1 MNDERH
7 NSKLGHKISY
17 KSYFDKPRANPKISY
32 SYLKPRT
39 NPMIETI
46 LNIEDL
52 LMTTELNWTI
62 SYEPTTK
69 SYSIFIAN
77 LSEEDDCKNQNKPD
91 TTSEPVFD
99 TEIIF
104 DTLEEGRDLCDYLL
118 DKCEVYGV
126 VTVLD
131 LYNYME
137 RSFPDPA
144 SSKYGWLA
152 KDIDNIDIEK
162 LPFGGF
168 VLKIAK
174 PKRIV

>member
-1 MNDERH
+1 MN
-7 NSKLGHKISY
+7 KVSY
-17 KSYFDKPRANPKISY
+17 KSYFEPRANPKVSY
-32 SYLKPRT
+32 SYLKPQA
-39 NPMIETI
+39 NPLIETM

-52 LMTTELNWTI
+52 LMATELNWTI

-77 LSEEDDCKNQNKPD
+77 LSEEEDDCKNQNKPD
-91 TTSEPVFD
+91 TTSEPKFD

-104 DTLEEGRDLCDYLL
+104 DTLREGCDLSDYLW
-118 DKCEVYGV
+118 DKCTDYGV
-126 VTVLD
+126 ATVLD
-131 LYNYME
+131 LYNYLE

-144 SSKYGWLA
+144 SSKYGWLK
-152 KDIDNIDIEK
+152 KDIDNIDFEK

>member
-7 NSKLGHKISY
+7 DSKLGHKVSY
-17 KSYFDKPRANPKISY
+17 NYLKPRANPQISY
-32 SYLKPRT
+32 GYLKPRA
-39 NPMIETI
+39 NPLIETM

-77 LSEEDDCKNQNKPD
+77 LSEEEDDCKNQNKPD
-91 TTSEPVFD
+91 TTSEPKFD

-104 DTLEEGRDLCDYLL
+104 DTLSDVSDLRDYLR

-152 KDIDNIDIEK
+152 KDIDNLDFEK
-162 LPFGGF
+162 LPFGGY
-168 VLKIAK
+168 VLRIAK
-174 PKRIV
+174 PKPIV